1 MKLSRRLL
9 GSQFIKYTLR
19 AVKVTIPSVLTRG
32 RVVSNWLAA
41 RRERRANDKSMANTI
56 AVFFMGNTSQK
67 VLDLCRERERERET
81 SMTRVVLYPLSLWRL
96 PYIPWRMDIYLIQ
109 NFGFYM
115 YQPLPKHIFRTHV
128 YIYLELL
135 ICE

>member
-67 VLDLCRERERERET
+67 VLDLCRERERERDFNDK
-81 SMTRVVLYPLSLWRL
+81 SCSLSVVSLAVAVHSL
-96 PYIPWRMDIYLIQ
+96 ENGYIPYSKFWILYVSTTPQAYL
-109 NFGFYM
+109 
-115 YQPLPKHIFRTHV
+115 
-128 YIYLELL
+128 
-135 ICE
+135 